1 MEDLIP
7 LLIVEVPLVAS
18 LWFFHKRSGRPTRPL
33 RAATSVMVAT
43 AILLLAGS
51 TGYNLNALD
60 ATAAGTP
67 WTGAVLCCGG
77 KSALASRCCQ
87 SLRITGARESSLSA
101 CACSDG
107 CRRMSGANEPQTSTQ
122 AGQQED
128 PQWRTILPGDI
139 EWMPYR
145 ITVFC

>member
-67 WTGAVLCCGG
+67 WTGAVLWWEVGIG
-77 KSALASRCCQ
+77 LTLLPVAAHYWRKGIQ
-87 SLRITGARESSLSA
+87 SLSL
-101 CACSDG
+101 
-107 CRRMSGANEPQTSTQ
+107 RV
-122 AGQQED
+122 
-128 PQWRTILPGDI
+128 L
-139 EWMPYR
+139 
-145 ITVFC
+145 